1 MWTVCR
7 LCEQGASNTIYVD
20 AGRLMALFQRLCGGG
35 RDMHSSGYVRL
46 QGTTVF
52 NKSMLFK
59 RKAVLIEGLNEQQV
73 REEEENSWT
82 FNQPPSTCSP
92 HTQGFYVNWKPLFLQ
107 CLLNSYMVPKPRL
120 HFVFNW
126 KPQLFWTILWL
137 CWLVMLCR
145 VSIFSYAERIT
156 FRSRNWKLKR

>member
-1 MWTVCR
+1 
-7 LCEQGASNTIYVD
+7 
-20 AGRLMALFQRLCGGG
+20 
-35 RDMHSSGYVRL
+35 MHSSGYVRL
-46 QGTTVF
+46 QGTMVF

-107 CLLNSYMVPKPRL
+107 CLQKNHTWCLNLDSI
-120 HFVFNW
+120 FVFN
-126 KPQLFWTILWL
+126 LETTTILDYTMTMLVGDAFAVFQFFL
-137 CWLVMLCR
+137 C
-145 VSIFSYAERIT
+145 
-156 FRSRNWKLKR
+156 